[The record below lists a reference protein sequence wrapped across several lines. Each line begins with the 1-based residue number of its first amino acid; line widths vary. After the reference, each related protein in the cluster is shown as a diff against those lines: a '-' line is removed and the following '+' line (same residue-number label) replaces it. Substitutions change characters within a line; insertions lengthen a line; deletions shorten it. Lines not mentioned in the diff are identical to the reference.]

1 MLKHAYT
8 RAGDA
13 VIRLAD
19 VAALIFSLP
28 VAARVL
34 ERFGPQA
41 DKVAAEA
48 AAFPVEIAL
57 LLWVASAWFHRVYDE
72 RPRAGTRSLVR
83 IGRALAVVALLF
95 LTGAAIDPRFAAG
108 HGLLAAYVA
117 IAFVLISAIRAA
129 FRLVSIAARR
139 RGYSLRRYAV
149 VGTSTEG
156 REVVEAMETHPEWGF
171 DFAGFVTVGA
181 EQRGSRGPTLGGLA
195 DLGRILEEEI
205 LDEIV
210 FAVPREQ
217 FDLIEPAVQLCQ
229 EQGVEVRISLD
240 MLRFGPS
247 SMRLT
252 VLNDLPMV
260 VFSRTPS
267 DTLALA
273 AKRLFDIVL
282 SGLAMVFMAPV
293 FLGIGIAIKVG
304 SPGPVFFRQKRVGR
318 NGRTFPILKFRSMY
332 QDAEARL
339 EALKAQNE
347 MSGPVFKMKEDP
359 RVTAAGRFLRK
370 TSLDEFPQFW
380 NVLMGDMSIVGPR
393 PPLPSE
399 VRQYKRWQR
408 RRLSVKPGITCIW
421 QISGRNNIDF
431 DRWMELDLE
440 YIDTWSLWG
449 DLKIFLRTIPAVLLS
464 RGAS

>member
-13 VIRLAD
+13 AIRLAD

-28 VAARVL
+28 IATRVL

-57 LLWVASAWFHRVYDE
+57 LLWVSSAWFHRVYDE

-95 LTGAAIDPRFAAG
+95 ITGAAIDPRFAAG
-108 HGLLAAYVA
+108 HGLLAAYIAV
-117 IAFVLISAIRAA
+117 AFVLISAIRAA

-156 REVVEAMETHPEWGF
+156 REVVEAMESHPEWGF
-171 DFAGFVTVGA
+171 DFAGFVTVGNDG
-181 EQRGSRGPTLGGLA
+181 RGSRGPTLGSLS

-217 FDLIEPAVQLCQ
+217 FEQIEPAVQLCQ

-282 SGLAMVFMAPV
+282 SGMALLFMAPV
-293 FLGIGIAIKVG
+293 FLGIAIAVKKG
-304 SPGPVFFRQKRVGR
+304 SPGPVFFRQRRVGR
-318 NGRTFPILKFRSMY
+318 NGRTFQMVKFRSMY

-359 RVTAAGRFLRK
+359 RVTSIGRLLRR

-393 PPLPSE
+393 PPLPAE

-421 QISGRNNIDF
+421 QISGRNQIDF
-431 DRWMELDLE
+431 ERWMELDLE
-440 YIDTWSLWG
+440 YIDHWSLWG
-449 DLKIFLRTIPAVLLS
+449 DLQIVAKTIPAVIS
-464 RGAS
+464 TRGAH